1 MEFLTPSIRS
11 LLINGCLIILA
22 LTLFYSFLIMIGGN
36 NVFEKAKKNKSIV
49 YVPVLNLFAI
59 LEIVDMS
66 SFWGILFFI
75 PVFNLLSLSIM
86 FYKLG
91 SVFNTSFKF
100 KIGLVLFPICFYPL
114 LAYGEYKYKV
124 SDEEFFKALDNAKGE
139 SINLLTPEE
148 IKEQNNVEEDKNAVN
163 VDSIFKSD
171 AVLREKVDPYKA
183 QKVDGLEDN
192 VVSDVVEN
200 PFKPIEIVKPP
211 EQIKETNEKEEKQN
225 KFLNNK

>member
-22 LTLFYSFLIMIGGN
+22 LTLLYSLLIMIGGN
-36 NVFEKAKKNKSIV
+36 NIFEKAKKNKSIV
-49 YVPVLNLFAI
+49 YYPILNLFAV

-66 SFWGILFFI
+66 SFWGILFFVPI
-75 PVFNLLSLSIM
+75 FNLLSLSMM

-91 SVFNTSFKF
+91 VVFNTSFKF
-100 KIGLVLFPICFYPL
+100 KIGLVAFPICFYPL

-148 IKEQNNVEEDKNAVN
+148 IKEQNKVEEDKNVVN

-171 AVLREKVDPYKA
+171 AVLREKPEPYKA
-183 QKVDGLEDN
+183 QKVDGLEEN
-192 VVSDVVEN
+192 SVSDEVEN

-211 EQIKETNEKEEKQN
+211 EQIKETNEKEEKHK
-225 KFLNNK
+225 KFMS